1 MSKALQ
7 LPWLEK
13 TKARLS
19 SRPDS
24 EHEQAILRL
33 AISAIL
39 IGYLFFRLGG
49 EATPS
54 GLAGL
59 RWPLSC
65 TYLALAT
72 AIFAWILARPD
83 INVPRRILGAVADIG
98 MSSYGMAVTGDI
110 GAVVFGVFLF
120 VTFGNGFRYG
130 KPYLFFSQ
138 ALSVVGFLFVMTT
151 NGYWK
156 THINMGIGLLVSLVI
171 LPLYVSTLLT
181 RITEARK
188 RAEEASNA
196 KSRFLAVMSHEM
208 RTPLNGIIGM
218 NSLLATTQLDDEQR
232 DLANTMHNSAKVLL
246 SLIEN
251 VLDISKIEAGKLT
264 TEVIDF
270 DLHALA
276 NSTAKILQPQAQ
288 AKGLL
293 LNLQINPRASYLLR
307 GDPHHL
313 RQVLINLMGNAI
325 KFTERGEVLL
335 RVGVVS
341 ESHDVIRLRFEV
353 IDTGVGIPL
362 EAQTRIF
369 ESFTQADES
378 TTRRY
383 GGTGL
388 GTTISKQLVELM
400 GGTIGLSSWEGKG
413 STFWFELPL
422 AKQQISADAAQSMF
436 RLDHSQVLLLM
447 RSERDA
453 AAIGGFLSGWGA
465 SHELAKDVADALKL
479 MERGDRKFDVAII
492 DAGTVAD
499 ENEIAQQIVAR
510 CKPGKSIALLLV
522 NSPMSIRDDRRSAV
536 SAYSAVLENISD
548 KTLLFNAIH
557 AAATLGDMQVS
568 ADVIPIARKQSE
580 QAQSKQRLR
589 ILIADDNATNQK
601 VLQKLLERAGHVA
614 HVVEN
619 GEEALDAL
627 EQSQFDIAIV
637 DMHMP
642 IMGGIEVTKFYRF
655 VDRKLPR
662 MPFVMLTANATA
674 EAMEES
680 KEAGIDAFLTKPVES
695 LSLLATIARLT
706 GGDVETSTAER
717 AKATPLREDKR
728 MNGLSSQSGLLNLE
742 TLHELIK
749 LGNDSR
755 FLQNLISGFALDSE
769 VLIRKMEIALGN
781 VAYEEFRD
789 LAHGLK
795 GSAGSIGAIA
805 LFGASSQVLNLSH
818 QDLAAKGA
826 AILANIVTLFGE
838 TRLALNDFVERGNEM
853 VL

>member
-13 TKARLS
+13 TKARLF

-33 AISAIL
+33 AISGIL
-39 IGYLFFRLGG
+39 IGYIFFRLGG
-49 EATPS
+49 EATPT

-65 TYLALAT
+65 LYLALASS
-72 AIFAWILARPD
+72 IFAWILARPAV
-83 INVPRRILGAVADIG
+83 NVPRRMFGAVADIG
-98 MSSYGMAVTGDI
+98 MSSYGMAVTGDV
-110 GAVVFGVFLF
+110 GTVVFGVYLF

-138 ALSVVGFLFVMTT
+138 ALSVVGFIFVMTT
-151 NGYWK
+151 NEYWK
-156 THINMGIGLLVSLVI
+156 THISMGIGLLVSLVI

-181 RITEARK
+181 RITEARE
-188 RAEEASNA
+188 RAEEASSA

-218 NSLLATTQLDDEQR
+218 NSLLVTTQLDDEQR
-232 DLANTMHNSAKVLL
+232 DLANTMHNSAKLLL

-270 DLHALA
+270 DLHALV
-276 NSTAKILQPQAQ
+276 NSTAKILRPQAQ
-288 AKGLL
+288 ARGLL

-307 GDPHHL
+307 GDPYHL

-335 RVGVVS
+335 RVGVVN
-341 ESHDVIRLRFEV
+341 ENDAGIRLRFEV

-362 EAQTRIF
+362 EAQARIF
-369 ESFTQADES
+369 ESFTQADQS

-400 GGTIGLSSWEGKG
+400 GGTIGLSSREGKG

-422 AKQQISADAAQSMF
+422 AKQQISSEVAQSVF
-436 RLDHSQVLLLM
+436 RLDHSQVLILM
-447 RSERDA
+447 RSERDVA
-453 AAIGGFLSGWGA
+453 MIGGFLTGWGA
-465 SHELAKDVADALKL
+465 GYERAEDLADAL
-479 MERGDRKFDVAII
+479 EQIDRDDRNFDVAII
-492 DAGTVAD
+492 DARSVAD
-499 ENEIAQQIVAR
+499 ENEVALQIAAR
-510 CKPGKSIALLLV
+510 SKPGKSVALLLV
-522 NSPMSIRDDRRSAV
+522 NGPIPIRTDKRSAA
-536 SAYSAVLENISD
+536 SSYSAVLENISD

-557 AAATLGDMQVS
+557 AAATLGDMRLS
-568 ADVIPIARKQSE
+568 ADVIPIARKQTE

-589 ILIADDNATNQK
+589 ILIADDNATNQT
-601 VLQKLLERAGHVA
+601 VLQKLLEKAGHVT

-627 EQSQFDIAIV
+627 EQNQFDIAIV

-642 IMGGIEVTKFYRF
+642 IMGGIEVAKFYRF

-662 MPFVMLTANATA
+662 MPFVMLTANATV

-680 KEAGIDAFLTKPVES
+680 KQAGIDAFLTKPVDS
-695 LSLLATIARLT
+695 HSLLATIARLSGADIET
-706 GGDVETSTAER
+706 GTLEPINN
-717 AKATPLREDKR
+717 PLSREDKR
-728 MNGLSSQSGLLNLE
+728 TVALSPQSNLLNLE
-742 TLHELIK
+742 TLHELVR

-755 FLQNLISGFALDSE
+755 FLENLISGFTMDSE
-769 VLIRKMEIALGN
+769 ALIRKMEVALGN
-781 VAYEEFRD
+781 SAHEEFKD

-805 LFGASSQVLNLSH
+805 LFDASSQVLILSH
-818 QDLAAKGA
+818 QDLAGKGG
-826 AILANIVTLFGE
+826 AILANIVTLFSE
-838 TRLALNDFVERGNEM
+838 TRLALNDFVERGNE
-853 VL
+853 VAL